1 MTFQKW
7 MEAVTFIVASI
18 ILIGLLIGVG
28 WLYKVGKINTT
39 DAILIYI
46 LGQFVTGF
54 WDLVK
59 KRNRIEQP
67 VKGLNQVEE
76 KKGE

>member
-1 MTFQKW
+1 MQFQKI
-7 MEAVTFIVASI
+7 MEAVTFGVAAAI
-18 ILIGLLIGVG
+18 TIGLLLGVG

-59 KRNRIEQP
+59 KRNRIEP
-67 VKGLNQVEE
+67 VPPKVKE
-76 KKGE
+76 